1 MKGVIVKDKFKNRN
15 LVIYIPPSYV
25 KYKAKIPVVYVQD
38 KESLFDYNKY
48 NTLEKLELM
57 FKNKALKEFLL
68 VGIESKKRIDEYTPW
83 YSKALV
89 EKGEDFGGKGKEY
102 LSFIVEELK
111 TYIDGKY
118 NTKNDKENTGII
130 GASLGGLISLY
141 AAYIYPNIFGKIG
154 AISPSL
160 WYEGFIDFMKEQ
172 DLQVSDNKLYM
183 DVGSQEGLTKETMQ
197 KFMVKRV
204 QQGYKIL
211 LSKGFTKKNSKLIL
225 DKGAVHGEEA
235 FTRRFPYALQ
245 WLFPVNPSP
254 FNK

>member
-48 NTLEKLELM
+48 NILEKLELM

-83 YSKALV
+83 YSKSLV

-111 TYIDGKY
+111 IYIDGKY
-118 NTKNDKENTGII
+118 NTKKDKENTGII

-160 WYEGFIDFMKEQ
+160 WYEGFIDFMIEQ
-172 DLQVSDNKLYM
+172 DLQVLNNKIYM
-183 DVGSQEGLTKETMQ
+183 DVGSEEGLTKKNIQ

-204 QQGYKIL
+204 QEGCRIL
-211 LSKGFTKKNSKLIL
+211 LSKGFVQGNLKLTL
-225 DKGAVHGEEA
+225 DNGAVHSKEA
-235 FTRRFPYALQ
+235 FVRRFPYALQ
-245 WLFPVNPSP
+245 WLFSIDTVYDL
-254 FNK
+254 